1 MVIVLMD
8 QWSYAD
14 PSTFGGPIR
23 TPTLD
28 RLAANGVTY
37 TNFHVN
43 ALCSPTRSA
52 LLTGRNSHQCSMAT
66 VVDTSTGFPGDT
78 GVRPDSC
85 ATVGEILRRW
95 GYVTGYFGKCHEV
108 PPYEVSV
115 SGPFDRWP
123 AHSGWDKFYGYLA
136 GEQSSL
142 HPNLI
147 DGTTHIGTPKSDD
160 YHFNVDMTDKAID
173 WMKATRSL
181 TPDRPFLM
189 YYSSSAGH
197 PPHTP
202 PRDWLDRD
210 PYKGMFDDGWDALRD
225 QILERQKAMGI
236 VDMDTVLAENPEYI
250 KRWDTLSDDE
260 KTVFSRQMEVY
271 AALCE
276 SADHEVGR
284 LVDAI
289 EEVGELDN
297 TLFIYIAG
305 DNGGSSIGDINGV
318 FVEWGP
324 LNNAPEDIPYLL
336 SRLDEYGG
344 PASYP
349 NYSVGWAVAGA
360 TPATWCIQMAHGGGN
375 MAGMV
380 VHWPDRIKTKGEIRR
395 QYHHVIDVVPTI
407 LEAVGVV
414 EPRIVN
420 GAEQTPMAGV
430 SFGYSLR

>member
-1 MVIVLMD
+1 M
-8 QWSYAD
+8 
-14 PSTFGGPIR
+14 
-23 TPTLD
+23 
-28 RLAANGVTY
+28 
-37 TNFHVN
+37 
-43 ALCSPTRSA
+43 
-52 LLTGRNSHQCSMAT
+52 
-66 VVDTSTGFPGDT
+66 
-78 GVRPDSC
+78 
-85 ATVGEILRRW
+85 
-95 GYVTGYFGKCHEV
+95 
-108 PPYEVSV
+108 
-115 SGPFDRWP
+115 
-123 AHSGWDKFYGYLA
+123 
-136 GEQSSL
+136 
-142 HPNLI
+142 
-147 DGTTHIGTPKSDD
+147 
-160 YHFNVDMTDKAID
+160 
-173 WMKATRSL
+173 
-181 TPDRPFLM
+181 
-189 YYSSSAGH
+189 
-197 PPHTP
+197 
-202 PRDWLDRD
+202 
-210 PYKGMFDDGWDALRD
+210 
-225 QILERQKAMGI
+225 
-236 VDMDTVLAENPEYI
+236 
-250 KRWDTLSDDE
+250 
-260 KTVFSRQMEVY
+260 
-271 AALCE
+271 E

-380 VHWPDRIKTKGEIRR
+380 VHWPDRIKIQGRDPPPVPPRHRR
-395 QYHHVIDVVPTI
+395 RPTI

-430 SFGYSLR
+430 SFALLLR